1 MNQQKYLTRIE
12 ASDYCK
18 SRGVPVEKNT
28 LQKYATIGGG
38 PNYRK
43 FGNRA
48 LYTEADLDSWI
59 ASRLSEP
66 RSHSS
71 EAA

>member
-12 ASDYCK
+12 ASDYFK

-38 PNYRK
+38 PRYRL

-48 LYTEADLDSWI
+48 LYTEEDLDAWI
-59 ASRLSEP
+59 ESRMSAP
-66 RSHSS
+66 RSNTS